1 MGHFLIDF
9 KVAGLLQ
16 SSLLTIFY
24 MINHLIE
31 IYINQ
36 SQTLKN
42 ILVYENLFETSAPIL
57 MLVLRLFGREMSS
70 PHQCKSGL

>member
-24 MINHLIE
+24 VINHLVE

-36 SQTLKN
+36 SQTLKI
-42 ILVYENLFETSAPIL
+42 ILMYENPIQTPARIR
-57 MLVLRLFGREMSS
+57 MLVPPTAGRKMSIRS
-70 PHQCKSGL
+70 